1 MMKKIFKVKAISL
14 LLAALLMLV
23 PLLLTSCSDEN
34 VGYEWGVSGDEER
47 IWNEMNSYYR
57 YDLPVGYTVKF
68 NPTYYFDDEVGS
80 GYYEDTY
87 HFASYERDGDIVRVE
102 YDGYYTY
109 YVNEE
114 GAASID
120 ALVAGDKSN
129 AALYNSGS
137 MADMD
142 TDVVTM
148 LDSLAS
154 ASSGAKEVEVSVL
167 YDATRYDIRL
177 YDSTGCVYRIY
188 GALYRYEGGLW
199 YVNYDK
205 LSNDHFDA
213 EGDFSYRRG
222 SVQMY
227 PIDENAELSQMIDN
241 VRYNLVYIHTTYIY
255 EEDEVDTEP
264 ENEPIDPELSARG
277 WFWLIYSGLA
287 FALPVWPLLVG
298 FSNAASRDHGRNKRW
313 MYLSIGAGVWL
324 ILGIIIAIILS

>member
-1 MMKKIFKVKAISL
+1 MKKIFKTKAMSL
-14 LLAALLMLV
+14 LLAALILLL
-23 PLLLTSCSDEN
+23 PLLLSSCTDEN
-34 VGYEWGVSGDEER
+34 VGYEWTISGDEER

-57 YDLPVGYTVKF
+57 YDLPVGYTVNF
-68 NPTYYFDDEVGS
+68 TPIYCFDGEIEYGA
-80 GYYEDTY
+80 YE
-87 HFASYERDGDIVRVE
+87 SYRIRSYDRDGDIIGVAF
-102 YDGYYTY
+102 DHDYTY

-222 SVQMY
+222 SVEIY
-227 PIDENAELSQMIDN
+227 PIAENAELLQTVNN
-241 VRYNLVYIHTTYIY
+241 VRLSLTDVYTTYIY
-255 EEDEVDTEP
+255 EEDEVAAEYD
-264 ENEPIDPELSARG
+264 ENTLDPELNARA
-277 WFWLIYSGLA
+277 WFWLLYSGLA
-287 FALPVWPLLVG
+287 FGLPVWPLAVG
-298 FSNAASRDHGRNKRW
+298 FTNATSCDHGRNKRW